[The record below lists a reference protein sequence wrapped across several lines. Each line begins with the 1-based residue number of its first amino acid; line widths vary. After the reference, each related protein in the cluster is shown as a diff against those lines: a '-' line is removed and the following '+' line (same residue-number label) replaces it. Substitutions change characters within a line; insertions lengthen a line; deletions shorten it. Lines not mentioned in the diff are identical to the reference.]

1 MEIAI
6 MNYLTGTINVIK
18 GCPAEWET
26 EDVENY
32 LYDTLGYKES
42 DIYYMCSDCS
52 VTYQEKD
59 YVPGPKARTLFDK
72 WKELKEMHP
81 GTTLIFRKGDFYECY
96 NEDAVDVSKV
106 LGITLTDT
114 HTKGIRRI
122 AGFPNHALYTYLPKL
137 IRAGKR
143 VAIGD
148 QLEDPKLTKT
158 LVKRSISCLL

>member
-6 MNYLTGTINVIK
+6 MDYQTGTINVIK

-52 VTYQEKD
+52 VTYQEKN
-59 YVPGPKARTLFDK
+59 YVPEPKVRTLFDG

-81 GTTLIFRKGDFYECY
+81 DTLLLNRMGYFYECY
-96 NEDAVDVSKV
+96 NEDAIDASKA

-122 AGFPNHALYTYLPKL
+122 AGFPYHALDTYLPKL
-137 IRAGKR
+137 IRAGYR
-143 VAIGD
+143 IAICD
-148 QLEDPKLTKT
+148 RLDILKQE
-158 LVKRSISCLL
+158 R